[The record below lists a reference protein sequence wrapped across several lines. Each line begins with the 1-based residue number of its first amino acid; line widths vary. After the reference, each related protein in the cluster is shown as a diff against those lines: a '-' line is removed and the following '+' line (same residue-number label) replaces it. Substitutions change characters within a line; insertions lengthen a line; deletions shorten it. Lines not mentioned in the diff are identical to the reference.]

1 MQPDLLDIFASY
13 TSWKYNEDTWIINFM
28 DGSQNMYLLE
38 GDEKALLIDTG
49 WGSGTLRPYVER
61 LTQKPVQVILTH
73 GHLDH
78 SGSCGEWSCAMML
91 PGADSDLLTLA
102 KGPFDVS
109 KLPYPDFVHQ
119 YVEDGQVLDL

>member
-49 WGSGTLRPYVER
+49 WGSLRGAAHPKAR
-61 LTQKPVQVILTH
+61 P
-73 GHLDH
+73 GHPHPRPLGPLRQLRRVVLRHDA
-78 SGSCGEWSCAMML
+78 SRCGQRPAH
-91 PGADSDLLTLA
+91 PG
-102 KGPFDVS
+102 
-109 KLPYPDFVHQ
+109 
-119 YVEDGQVLDL
+119 